1 MEPKNCTCLVVK
13 GGGVQR
19 VENLNGY
26 WYYIC
31 SVSMFFKMP
40 GQKNSSFRHKTAK
53 NFIIRGVT

>member
-31 SVSMFFKMP
+31 SVSMF
-40 GQKNSSFRHKTAK
+40 
-53 NFIIRGVT
+53 